1 MTLRLLVVSGTRADL
16 GLWRPVLHEAARREG
31 VEVEL
36 LVTGMHLDARLGS
49 TVDEAR
55 ATGIPIAAEVP
66 FTALDD
72 SPAAMAASV
81 GAALSGMAP
90 VIVRAH
96 PDWVCVLGDRGE
108 QLAAAIAALHIGQAV
123 AHLHG
128 GERTMGAVDDAVRDM
143 VSRIAHLHLVANDEA
158 ADRLRRMG
166 EASWRIRVVGGPGLD
181 DMVSIAPAGAELRR
195 QYGLPES
202 GPYLLVVQHPE
213 TIGQRDAV
221 ADLRATLTGVARS
234 DIPALVVGPNADA
247 GGRGMLEDM
256 RRPESA
262 AARWAFRV
270 SIPRPD
276 YLSLLAGATALV
288 GNSSSGII
296 EAPLLGVPAVNAG
309 DRQRGRTRGDN
320 VIDVEIDAE
329 RIAAAIAG
337 AADPAFRAGLSRTS
351 PYGDGHA
358 AVRIIDAIASQAID
372 ARLLV
377 KEVAA

>member
-1 MTLRLLVVSGTRADL
+1 MTLRLLVISGTRADL
-16 GLWRPVLHEAARREG
+16 GLWRSVLHEAARRED

-36 LVTGMHLDARLGS
+36 LVTGMHLDARFGS

-55 ATGIPIAAEVP
+55 TMGIPIAAEVP

-81 GAALSGMAP
+81 GAALTGMAP
-90 VIVRAH
+90 VIARAD
-96 PDWVCVLGDRGE
+96 PDWVLVLGDRGE
-108 QLAAAIAALHIGQAV
+108 QLAAAIAALHVGPAI

-128 GERTMGAVDDAVRDM
+128 GEQTLGAVDDAVRDM
-143 VSRIAHLHLVANDEA
+143 VSRIAHLHLVANREA

-166 EASWRIRVVGGPGLD
+166 EAVWRIHVVGAPGLD
-181 DMVSIAPAGAELRR
+181 DVASAASAGPELRQR
-195 QYGLPES
+195 YELPES

-213 TIGQRDAV
+213 TIGRRDAV
-221 ADLRATLTGVARS
+221 ADLRATLAGVARS
-234 DIPALVVGPNADA
+234 GLPALVVGPNADA
-247 GGRGMLEDM
+247 GGRGMLEEM
-256 RRPESA
+256 RRPEHGA
-262 AARWAFRV
+262 ASYAFRV

-296 EAPLLGVPAVNAG
+296 EAPLLAVPAVNAG

-320 VIDVEIDAE
+320 VIDVEIDAG
-329 RIAAAIAG
+329 RIAAAIAR
-337 AADPAFRAGLSRTS
+337 AADPGFRAGLSQTS

-358 AVRIIDAIASQAID
+358 AARIVDAILSQPID